1 MVRLA
6 PRRKAPGPWR
16 VAGLALA
23 LALPPARGPAAEVGA
38 QPSSGT
44 PSEAALPSTAAPAVK
59 AGMAVVDR
67 TGVQVGAVESVA
79 ESPQGPIVVAKID
92 GKLVGL
98 RPSTLRLD
106 GARAVSSQSKAEMV
120 AAAGAAP

>member
-1 MVRLA
+1 M
-6 PRRKAPGPWR
+6 
-16 VAGLALA
+16 AGLALA
-23 LALPPARGPAAEVGA
+23 VALPPACGSAADLGA
-38 QPSSGT
+38 QASSGT

-67 TGVQVGAVESVA
+67 TGVQVGAIESVA

-98 RPSTLRLD
+98 RPATLRLD
-106 GARAVSSQSKAEMV
+106 GERAVSSQSKAEMV
-120 AAAGAAP
+120 AAAGAPR